1 MDTDLLATTL
11 AGQVEPERIKQLTL
25 DMVRIPSPPGE
36 ERAVSEFYAD
46 VLREAGLEVEMDDEF
61 PDSPSVVARL
71 RSSGGGPTLQLDGH
85 TDTVDLPGP
94 EPRFEQGFIHG
105 RGSEDMKA
113 SLAAMAE
120 AARVIRVAGVQL
132 EGDLL
137 LTAHGRHESAT
148 NETLIS
154 LIEKGV
160 HGDAVVVT
168 ELGGKDLPITGM
180 GLVFWELSIAGDDE
194 GIHETVA
201 EAGAP
206 HAVMAGHRA
215 VQLLQEKA
223 AELADIRHP
232 YLGAESIFIGRF
244 QGGDYF
250 NRMPAAC
257 VIAGTRRFGPG
268 CSLAE
273 IREEFGR
280 LATRVQEESGAEVEV
295 WLDGIEGYS
304 VDKNERLAQVLLRGH
319 QQVTGRELPLAGTRA
334 AANVPHF
341 VHLARVPALY
351 YGASYLTAHSDHE
364 RVELAQVVRATKVYI
379 HAILAYLGVAEQSK

>member
-1 MDTDLLATTL
+1 MNTERLAATL
-11 AGQVEPERIKQLTL
+11 AEQVDPQRITQLTL

-36 ERAVSEFYAD
+36 ELAVSEFYAD
-46 VLREAGLEVEMDDEF
+46 VLRGADLEVELDYEF
-61 PDSPSVVARL
+61 PSSPSVVAWL
-71 RSSGGGPTLQLDGH
+71 RGSGKEPTLQLDGH

-94 EPRFEQGFIHG
+94 EPRFENGFIHG

-120 AARVIRVAGVQL
+120 AARIVRAAGVQL
-132 EGDLL
+132 KGDLL

-160 HGDAVVVT
+160 HGDAVIVT
-168 ELGGKDLPITGM
+168 ELGGKDLPVTGM
-180 GLVFWELSIAGDDE
+180 GLAFWELRIAGDDE

-201 EAGAP
+201 KAGAP
-206 HAVMAGHRA
+206 HAVMAGYRA

-223 AELADIRHP
+223 VELAEIRHP

-250 NRMPAAC
+250 NRMPAGC
-257 VIAGTRRFGPG
+257 IIGGTRRFGPG
-268 CSLAE
+268 CSLDA
-273 IREEFGR
+273 IREEFSS
-280 LATRVQEESGAEVEV
+280 LAARVQEESGAEVEV

-304 VDKNERLAQVLLRGH
+304 VDENERLAKALLRSH
-319 QQVTGRELPLAGTRA
+319 QQVTGKELPLAGTRA

-341 VHLARVPALY
+341 VHLAHVPALY
-351 YGASYLTAHSDHE
+351 YGASYLTAHSELE

-379 HAILAYLGVAEQSK
+379 HAILAYLGVAE

>member
-1 MDTDLLATTL
+1 MNTERLAATL
-11 AGQVEPERIKQLTL
+11 AEQVDPQRITQLTL

-46 VLREAGLEVEMDDEF
+46 VLRGADLEVELDYEF
-61 PDSPSVVARL
+61 PRSPSVVAWL
-71 RSSGGGPTLQLDGH
+71 RGSGREPTLQLDGH

-94 EPRFEQGFIHG
+94 EPRFENGFIHG

-120 AARVIRVAGVQL
+120 AARIVRAAGVKL
-132 EGDLL
+132 KGDLL

-160 HGDAVVVT
+160 HGDAVIVT

-180 GLVFWELSIAGDDE
+180 GLAFWELRIAGDDE

-201 EAGAP
+201 QAGAP
-206 HAVMAGHRA
+206 HAVMAGYRA

-223 AELADIRHP
+223 AELAGIEHP

-250 NRMPAAC
+250 NRMPASC

-268 CSLAE
+268 CSLDA
-273 IREEFGR
+273 IREEFER
-280 LATRVQEESGAEVEV
+280 LAARVKMESGANVEV

-304 VDKNERLAQVLLRGH
+304 VDENERLAKALLRSH
-319 QQVTGRELPLAGTRA
+319 QQVTGKELPLAGTRA

-341 VHLARVPALY
+341 VHLAHVPALY
-351 YGASYLTAHSDHE
+351 YGASYLTAHSELE
-364 RVELAQVVRATKVYI
+364 RVELAQVVRAAKVYI
-379 HAILAYLGVAEQSK
+379 HAILAYLGVAE

>member
-1 MDTDLLATTL
+1 MNTERLAATL
-11 AGQVEPERIKQLTL
+11 AEQVDPQRITQLTL

-46 VLREAGLEVEMDDEF
+46 VLRDAGLEVELDYEF
-61 PDSPSVVARL
+61 PSSPSVVAWL
-71 RSSGGGPTLQLDGH
+71 RGSGSQPTLQLDGH

-94 EPRFEQGFIHG
+94 EPRFENGFIHG

-120 AARVIRVAGVQL
+120 AARIVRAAGVKL
-132 EGDLL
+132 KGDLL

-160 HGDAVVVT
+160 HGDAVIVT
-168 ELGGKDLPITGM
+168 ELGGKDLPVTGM
-180 GLVFWELSIAGDDE
+180 GLAFWELRIAGDDE
-194 GIHETVA
+194 GKHETVA
-201 EAGAP
+201 EVGAP
-206 HAVMAGHRA
+206 HAVMAGYRA

-223 AELADIRHP
+223 AKLADIRHP

-250 NRMPAAC
+250 NRMPAGC

-268 CSLAE
+268 CSLDA
-273 IREEFGR
+273 IREEFEI
-280 LATRVQEESGAEVEV
+280 LAARVKMESGANVEV

-304 VDKNERLAQVLLRGH
+304 VDENERLAKALLRSH
-319 QQVTGRELPLAGTRA
+319 QQVTGKKLPLAGTRA

-341 VHLARVPALY
+341 VHLAHVPALY
-351 YGASYLTAHSDHE
+351 YGASYLTAHSELE

-379 HAILAYLGVAEQSK
+379 HAILAYLGVAE

>member
-1 MDTDLLATTL
+1 MDTDRLAASL
-11 AGQVEPERIKQLTL
+11 AAKVDAHRIMQLTL
-25 DMVRIPSPPGE
+25 DMVRIPSPPGR
-36 ERAVSEFYAD
+36 ERAVSEFYAAE
-46 VLREAGLEVEMDDEF
+46 LRIAW
-61 PDSPSVVARL
+61 L
-71 RSSGGGPTLQLDGH
+71 RSGNGGPTLQLDGH

-94 EPRFEQGFIHG
+94 EPRFEAGYIHG

-120 AARVIRVAGVQL
+120 AARILCEAGVQL
-132 EGDLL
+132 QGDLL

-160 HGDAVVVT
+160 HGDAVIVT
-168 ELGGKDLPITGM
+168 ELGGKDLPVTGM
-180 GLVFWELSIAGDDE
+180 GLVFWEIRIAGDE
-194 GIHETVA
+194 ECIHETVA

-223 AELADIRHP
+223 AELARIQHP

-257 VIAGTRRFGPG
+257 VIGGTRRFGPG
-268 CSLAE
+268 CSLDE
-273 IREEFGR
+273 IRAEFAQLAHR
-280 LATRVQEESGAEVEV
+280 LQAESGAEVDV
-295 WLDGIEGYS
+295 WLDGIEGYR
-304 VDKNERLAQVLLRGH
+304 VDENDKLAKSLLRSH
-319 QQVTGRELPLAGTRA
+319 QQVTGEKLPLAGTRA

-341 VHLARVPALY
+341 VHLAHVPALY

-364 RVELAQVVRATKVYI
+364 RVELAQVVRAAKVYI
-379 HAILAYLGVAEQSK
+379 HAILAYLGVAESSK

>member
-1 MDTDLLATTL
+1 MDTNLLATTL

-25 DMVRIPSPPGE
+25 DMVRIPSPPGQ
-36 ERAVSEFYAD
+36 ERAVSEYYAD
-46 VLREAGLEVEMDDEF
+46 ALREAGLEVEMDDEY
-61 PDSPSVVARL
+61 PDSPSVVAWL
-71 RSSGGGPTLQLDGH
+71 RGCGRSPTLQLDGH

-94 EPRFEQGFIHG
+94 EPRFEHGFIHG

-120 AARVIRVAGVQL
+120 AARVIRGAGVQL
-132 EGDLL
+132 GGDLL

-160 HGDAVVVT
+160 HGDAVIVT

-180 GLVFWELSIAGDDE
+180 GLAFWELRIAGDDE

-201 EAGAP
+201 QAGAP

-250 NRMPAAC
+250 NRMPAGC

-268 CSLAE
+268 CSLEE
-273 IREEFGR
+273 IREEFEG
-280 LATRVQEESGAEVEV
+280 LAARVQGESGAEVEV
-295 WLDGIEGYS
+295 WLDGIEGYR
-304 VDKNERLAQVLLRGH
+304 VDEKERLAKVLRSGH
-319 QQVTGRELPLAGTRA
+319 QQVTGAELPLAGTRA

-341 VHLARVPALY
+341 VHLAHVPALY

-379 HAILAYLGVAEQSK
+379 HAILAYLGVAEQSL

>member
-1 MDTDLLATTL
+1 MDTELLEATL
-11 AGQVEPERIKQLTL
+11 AEQVDPQRITQLTL

-46 VLREAGLEVEMDDEF
+46 VLRDAGLEVELDYEF
-61 PDSPSVVARL
+61 PSSPSVVAWL
-71 RSSGGGPTLQLDGH
+71 RGSGREPTLQLDGH

-120 AARVIRVAGVQL
+120 AARIVRAAGVQL
-132 EGDLL
+132 KGDLL

-160 HGDAVVVT
+160 HGDAVIVT

-180 GLVFWELSIAGDDE
+180 GLVFWELRIAGDEE

-201 EAGAP
+201 EVGAP
-206 HAVMAGHRA
+206 HAVMAGYRA
-215 VQLLQEKA
+215 LQLLQEKA

-250 NRMPAAC
+250 NRMPASC

-268 CSLAE
+268 CSLDE
-273 IREEFGR
+273 IREEFER
-280 LATRVQEESGAEVEV
+280 LADRVREESGAEVEV

-304 VDKNERLAQVLLRGH
+304 VDENERLAK
-319 QQVTGRELPLAGTRA
+319 
-334 AANVPHF
+334 
-341 VHLARVPALY
+341 ALFQ
-351 YGASYLTAHSDHE
+351 AP
-364 RVELAQVVRATKVYI
+364 I
-379 HAILAYLGVAEQSK
+379 SK